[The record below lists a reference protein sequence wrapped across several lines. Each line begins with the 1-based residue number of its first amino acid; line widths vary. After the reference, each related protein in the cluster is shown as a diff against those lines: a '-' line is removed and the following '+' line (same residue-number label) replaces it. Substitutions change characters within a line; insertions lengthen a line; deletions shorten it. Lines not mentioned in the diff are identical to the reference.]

1 MRAVYVDTGAWI
13 AVAYRRDRAHKRM
26 SRHLAKLRADG
37 DLLVTSDPAIGETV
51 TRLRYDAGL
60 TAALAFRQTLEEAVT
75 LQTLRIRDTDA
86 DLRRRALKLMERHG
100 DLRLSYADCVGA
112 AVARQINAETV
123 FGLDNDFRIL
133 GFVVEP

>member
-1 MRAVYVDTGAWI
+1 VRAVYVDTGAWI
-13 AVAYRRDRAHKRM
+13 ALVYRRDRAHESM
-26 SRHLAKLRADG
+26 SRHFAKLRADG
-37 DLLVTSDPAIGETV
+37 DLLVTSDPAVGETV

-60 TAALAFRQTLEEAVT
+60 AAALAYRRILEEAVT

-86 DLRRRALKLMERHG
+86 DLRKRALKLMERHG

-112 AVARQINAETV
+112 AVAREIGASAV
-123 FGLDNDFRIL
+123 FGLDNDFRIM

>member
-1 MRAVYVDTGAWI
+1 MRVVYVDSGAWI
-13 AVAYRRDRAHKRM
+13 AVAYRRDRAHQRM

-37 DLLVTSDPAIGETV
+37 DLLVTSDPAVGETV

-60 TAALAFRQTLEEAVT
+60 AAALAFRRILEEAVT

-86 DLRRRALKLMERHG
+86 DLRKRALKLMERHG

-112 AVARQINAETV
+112 AVARQINAVAV
-123 FGLDNDFRIL
+123 FGLDNDFRIM
-133 GFVVEP
+133 GFVLEP